1 MEATLTS
8 GQMPQHSP
16 EFLKERKFYMII
28 PLLVLPFLTMGFWA
42 LGGGKQNNNAY
53 DSTVAK
59 GLNAT
64 LPQAQFKDQK
74 SQDKMDVYQAQKQ
87 DSATSGNGVSQSFVR
102 SMGFEDAK
110 TKRTDSIAKTT
121 AINSTGVSVTADANE
136 AKIQTKL
143 AQINRQISQPETP
156 DYGSGSGQGEQ
167 SGADVKRLQLMMKA
181 MNSNGG
187 NGNDPEMK
195 QLTQML
201 QQINDIQ
208 NPGNANSRS
217 QSQSLKNHQR
227 VYPVLAASDD
237 DDDNNSNSQMTVQ
250 YASYDGGGKVKK
262 HQSAGKGQAAGNTI
276 QAVVHEDQTLVSG
289 AVIKLR
295 LEDGIYVN
303 GRMIPKGSFVYGT
316 CALNN
321 ERLEIKIASIRYLNN
336 ILPVSLSVYDLDG
349 MEGLY
354 VPGSIGRDAAKNGV
368 GDAVQSMQMMS
379 MDQSVGTQAASAGV
393 EAAKGLFNH
402 KVKQIKVK
410 VKAGYEV
417 LLKDSNDRDN

>member
-1 MEATLTS
+1 MEATAMS

-16 EFLKERKFYMII
+16 EFLKERKFLMFI

-42 LGGGKQNNNAY
+42 LGGGKQSNSPY
-53 DSTVAK
+53 DATAAK

-74 SQDKMDVYQAQKQ
+74 SQDKMGVYQNEKQ
-87 DSATSGNGVSQSFVR
+87 DSASSANRGVSQSFVQ
-102 SMGFEDAK
+102 SMGFDEAK
-110 TKRTDSIAKTT
+110 AKHADSVANTS
-121 AINSTGVSVTADANE
+121 ALNPTGTSATADANE
-136 AKIQTKL
+136 ARIHAKL
-143 AQINRQISQPETP
+143 AQINRQMSQRETP
-156 DYGSGSGQGEQ
+156 GYGGGSGQAEQ

-187 NGNDPEMK
+187 SGNDPEMK

-208 NPGNANSRS
+208 NPGNVNNRLR
-217 QSQSLKNHQR
+217 SQSLKNRQR
-227 VYPVLAASDD
+227 AYPVMAAKDD
-237 DDDNNSNSQMTVQ
+237 EDDNSSGGQMPVQ
-250 YASYDGGGKVKK
+250 YAAYDGKTQKRHSTGNEHGP
-262 HQSAGKGQAAGNTI
+262 GNTI